1 MKNQNLIKVVIEKV
15 RFNYVNIFKPK
26 SIKEGEEKGYS
37 MKILIPKDSSY
48 YLGKLCFS
56 RVHLTT
62 SKIPGESTKLI
73 IN

>member
-1 MKNQNLIKVVIEKV
+1 M
-15 RFNYVNIFKPK
+15 NIFKPK

-37 MKILIPKDSSY
+37 MKILIPKDSTY